1 MMIKIFGAYP
11 WSVKDETYNDE
22 EKTTKNEFS
31 PKAINTIIER
41 VKGRIETERGKEL
54 SIPEVKIFYS
64 RLRATSGSFVINSI
78 RNRMQ
83 SAYAII
89 FDITDFNPNV
99 MLELGIALELQQ
111 RTDCTAKVFLICRAE
126 KYCHKLLP
134 SDLSGYFLSTYDI
147 NDKTH
152 EVTFGDGGSLVMRI
166 TSDVFES
173 LGISY
178 IEQIQGI

>member
-11 WSVKDETYNDE
+11 WSMKGKNNNGDEI
-22 EKTTKNEFS
+22 TTKNEFS

-41 VKGRIETERGKEL
+41 VKGRIKTERLKEP

-64 RLRATSGSFVINSI
+64 RLRATSGTFVLKSI

-111 RTDCTAKVFLICRAE
+111 RNDCTAKVFLICSAE
-126 KYCHKLLP
+126 KYCHNLLP
-134 SDLSGYFLSTYDI
+134 SDLSGYFLSTYKVDENK
-147 NDKTH
+147 ND
-152 EVTFGDGGSLVMRI
+152 VTFGDGGSLVMRI